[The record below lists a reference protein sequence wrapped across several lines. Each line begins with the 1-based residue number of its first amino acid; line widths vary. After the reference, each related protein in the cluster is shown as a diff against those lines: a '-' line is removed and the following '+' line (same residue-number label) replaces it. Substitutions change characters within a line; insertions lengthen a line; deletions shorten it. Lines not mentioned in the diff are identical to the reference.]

1 MSSPR
6 HILGVIGIILLLA
19 GMARESRVVVWI
31 AIVLLGL
38 SVALRI
44 IVALRARFASDSEG
58 EQD

>member
-6 HILGVIGIILLLA
+6 HILGIIGIILLLA